1 LDVCVGNCLHVG
13 QLIRCAWVG
22 WCVLSRCCVCVS
34 SELCLAV
41 RRHSVWLWAMVVTQ
55 AVLDDWANMLPKFW
69 QVVPPSESMTPEVV
83 DDESMVA
90 TTA

>member
-1 LDVCVGNCLHVG
+1 METGGDGF
-13 QLIRCAWVG
+13 A
-22 WCVLSRCCVCVS
+22 
-34 SELCLAV
+34 
-41 RRHSVWLWAMVVTQ
+41 Q

-83 DDESMVA
+83 GDQSMVA